1 MKKKWKILILLGLLV
16 VIAAAIGA
24 SIKISK
30 RGIVNVQTGRVVRAD
45 LTSLVTASGEVKPRN
60 YINIGANTQ
69 GAAPIVA
76 IYVKEGDHVHKG
88 QVLARL
94 AAVQPAADLHAQ
106 EAALNAVMADSSA
119 GEAAVN
125 SAQQNVAVADAQ
137 VEHDRA
143 DVEQKKMDLR
153 RAKELF
159 DGKLIAAQDY
169 EAKKVTYDL
178 AVATLQSSERKVAQA
193 RAARAQSAAQLT
205 SAQRKVVQSQAM
217 VTRSHDILSQYDA
230 RAPLDGVVTN
240 LPVHVGET
248 VVPGIQNSTASTIMT
263 IADMSIITAEV
274 HVDETDIVSV
284 KMDQSADVTIDAI
297 PDRTFKGKVI
307 EIGDTAL
314 LRSSGVAAS
323 QSQTS
328 SQEAKDFKVV
338 IALDIPETL
347 VRPGLSC
354 TAKIITGTR
363 SHVLAIPIQA
373 LTIRQKGQLQTA
385 QKGKKPPPQRLD
397 PAAQKAAKQE
407 LQGVFVVRSG
417 KAEFREVKTG
427 ITGATDIEVLSGL
440 KEGDEIVTGSYQIIR
455 TIRNEAKVKVDN
467 KPPANGPVPG

>member
-1 MKKKWKILILLGLLV
+1 LKKKWKILILLGFLV
-16 VIAAAIGA
+16 VIAGAIGA

-30 RGIVNVQTGRVVRAD
+30 RGIVTVQTGRVTHSD

-94 AAVQPAADLHAQ
+94 AAVQPSADLRAQ
-106 EAALNAVMADSSA
+106 QAALNAILADSSA
-119 GEAAVN
+119 SEAGVN
-125 SAQQNVAVADAQ
+125 SAQQNIAVAQAQ

-143 DVEQKKMDLR
+143 DVEQKKIDLQR
-153 RAKELF
+153 SKDLF
-159 DGKLIAAQDY
+159 DSKLIAAQDY

-178 AVATLQSSERKVAQA
+178 AVATLQASLRKVEQA
-193 RAARAQSAAQLT
+193 NAARAQSSAQLT
-205 SAQRKVVQSQAM
+205 SAQRKVAQSEAM
-217 VTRSHDILSQYDA
+217 VTRYHDVLSQYDA
-230 RAPLDGVVTN
+230 TAPLDGVVTN

-284 KMDQSADVTIDAI
+284 KMDQLADVTIDAI
-297 PDRTFKGKVI
+297 PNRTFKGKVI

-338 IALDIPETL
+338 IALDIPESL

-354 TAKIITGTR
+354 TAKIVTGTR
-363 SHVLAIPIQA
+363 SRALAIPIQA
-373 LTIRQKGQLQTA
+373 LTIRQKGQLQA
-385 QKGKKPPPQRLD
+385 PKPGQKMPPMN

-407 LQGVFVVRSG
+407 LQGVFVVSNG
-417 KAEFREVKTG
+417 KAEFHEVKTG

-440 KEGDEIVTGSYQIIR
+440 KDGDQIVTGSYQVIR
-455 TIRNEAKVKVDN
+455 TIRNQAKVKVDN
-467 KPPANGPVPG
+467 KPPAAGPIPS

>member
-1 MKKKWKILILLGLLV
+1 LKKKWKILILLGLLI
-16 VIAAAIGA
+16 VIAGAIGA

-30 RGIVNVQTGRVVRAD
+30 RGIVNVQTGRVTHAD

-69 GAAPIVA
+69 GPAPIVA
-76 IYVKEGDHVHKG
+76 IYVKEGDHVRKG

-94 AAVQPAADLHAQ
+94 AAVQPAADLRAQ
-106 EAALNAVMADSSA
+106 EASLNAIMADSSA

-125 SAQQNVAVADAQ
+125 SAQQNIAVAQAQ

-143 DVEQKKMDLR
+143 DVEQKKIDLKR
-153 RAKELF
+153 SKELY
-159 DGKLIAAQDY
+159 DSKLIAAQDY

-178 AVATLQSSERKVAQA
+178 AVATLQASERKVEQA
-193 RAARAQSAAQLT
+193 NAARAQSAAQLT
-205 SAQRKVVQSQAM
+205 SAQRKGTQGEAM
-217 VTRSHDILSQYDA
+217 VTRSHDVLSQYDA
-230 RAPLDGVVTN
+230 TAPLDGVVTN

-284 KMDQSADVTIDAI
+284 KMDQSADITIDAI
-297 PDRTFKGKVI
+297 PDRIFKGKVI

-338 IALDIPETL
+338 IALDIPESL

-354 TAKIITGTR
+354 TAKIVTGTR
-363 SHVLAIPIQA
+363 SHALAIPIQA

-385 QKGKKPPPQRLD
+385 KPGKKPAPMD
-397 PAAQKAAKQE
+397 PATQKAAKQE
-407 LQGVFVVRSG
+407 IQGVFLVRNG
-417 KAEFREVKTG
+417 KAEFHEVKTG

-440 KEGDEIVTGSYQIIR
+440 KDGDEIVTGSYQVIR

-467 KPPANGPVPG
+467 KPPAAGMVPG

>member
-1 MKKKWKILILLGLLV
+1 LKKKWKILILLVLLV
-16 VIAAAIGA
+16 VIAGAIGA
-24 SIKISK
+24 SIKISQ
-30 RGIVNVQTGRVVRAD
+30 RGIVMVQTGRVTHAD

-76 IYVKEGDHVHKG
+76 IYVKEGDHVRKG

-94 AAVQPAADLHAQ
+94 AAIQPAADLRAQ
-106 EAALNAVMADSSA
+106 QASLNAIMADSSA

-125 SAQQNVAVADAQ
+125 SALQNVAVAEAQ

-143 DVEQKKMDLR
+143 DVEQKKIDLQR
-153 RAKELF
+153 SKELF
-159 DGKLIAAQDY
+159 DSKLIAAQDY
-169 EAKKVTYDL
+169 EAKKVTYNL
-178 AVATLQSSERKVAQA
+178 AVATLQASQRKVDQA
-193 RAARAQSAAQLT
+193 KAARAQAAAQLT
-205 SAQRKVVQSQAM
+205 SAQRKVAQGEAM
-217 VTRSHDILSQYDA
+217 VTRSHDVLSQYDA
-230 RAPLDGVVTN
+230 TAPLDGVVTN

-248 VVPGIQNSTASTIMT
+248 VVPGIQNSTA
-263 IADMSIITAEV
+263 SIITAEV

-314 LRSSGVAAS
+314 LRSTGVAAS

-354 TAKIITGTR
+354 TAKIVTGTR
-363 SHVLAIPIQA
+363 AHALAIPIQA
-373 LTIRQKGQLQTA
+373 LTIRQKGQLQVA
-385 QKGKKPPPQRLD
+385 QPGKKPAPMN

-407 LQGVFVVRSG
+407 LQGVFLVRNG

-427 ITGATDIEVLSGL
+427 ITGATEIEVLNGL
-440 KEGDEIVTGSYQIIR
+440 KEGDEIVTGSYQVIR
-455 TIRNEAKVKVDN
+455 TIRNEAKVKVNN
-467 KPPANGPVPG
+467 KAPGNGPVPG